1 MMKTH
6 KKTGISFRPL
16 FLTTV
21 VGFACQHLAMAQG
34 APTPTPPAAPTVKT
48 SPFLPRP
55 PQLYNEKTTSK
66 AGVPPNVMLLVDD
79 SGSMQAAVGAT
90 TGLYNNW
97 AHASS
102 CTFNAGNRIHWR
114 SNPNC
119 YLLWYTAV
127 SGSGLM
133 QNYAFREQTRIGIV
147 IDAIHQLLN
156 DYGGKDKINWSIY
169 SLWGTEWRWYPDSY
183 AVGGGRNISTRHNN
197 YYGWKTVNVPTPMDF
212 TDDTAYLRRFVN
224 SLSPFLDTPTTDRYV
239 RAARKTAYST
249 EYRCQK
255 SYIIVLS
262 DGDAN
267 VDEIPGSSDEQVY
280 ANRTGFLPWETRYY
294 GTFREIKTNTPGDWD
309 VGNLWFMH
317 TYPNGETHGYRSFGS
332 YDPVEDGTKMGIG
345 LFSHILAKADLW
357 TAADGVDK
365 EGGSWDEIQPDGSK
379 SQQNIYTYTIG
390 FKEGMSKRGWRY
402 LRDAGACPAGE
413 QCFFTVSDGAN
424 ASQELKA
431 AFDQILKN
439 IAASNSDTSTNT
451 RSTSTPAVSGSSIAA
466 IAASVSINTK
476 NWSSMLLFNRFS
488 ADGKKIKDGNPVPAE
503 YTNRSVLVNNGQTGG
518 IYYLSAADT
527 SHKNDFGIESDS
539 EFTNAFVPWLM
550 RAPNKTDK
558 QIQET
563 ANSITPRLVKKYRE
577 RTPGAA
583 DKQRQMGDVLGS
595 PVVSLGKDSAG
606 KQKYVITAAN
616 DGMTYIFESTGSSDE
631 TQSPYNLTLN
641 YLPAGMQ
648 RESNDDSLTVG
659 KAIPATAEDGY
670 GKDEKNNPHL
680 YLNNG
685 GLSWV
690 ETADTGSL
698 DRQYVLLGTMGQG
711 GRGAYALSIAGKK
724 RDGSGD
730 AGLDAGT
737 SARLQEVPMWETE
750 KGANNGLGYTVSQA
764 KIAQVATEWQSDKPK
779 LDKGVRVYAF
789 LANGYRPGTYDDAGT
804 FTPNTAISAYDSAP
818 TLYVYDMM
826 GQEFG
831 TTVTKTTTR
840 TGASAGTL
848 VQKITVPAGSNGPG
862 ALASPAVVD
871 VDFNGVVDVA
881 YAGDQF
887 GNLYR
892 FDLRGAPNT
901 WKAYMI
907 YQGKPTQPITSAPAV
922 YRKNENEYIV
932 VFGTGSD
939 VFKHDQRSK
948 DQQMIM
954 GIYDNLQEKTPSAIS
969 SSSSAIVDQSFDH
982 TATEKRYITDVG
994 FDPTRNK
1001 AWRILLNNSGTEGE
1015 FAVSAEKVVSSPQML
1030 LSTAFIS
1037 TRTYKIKE
1045 KDVKLPSGANPA
1057 KTCYVAEKSIETK
1070 GNSWSMAIN
1079 VLTGAGPDLNNG
1091 AYYTDENDKPDPL
1104 AGKNEHNLT
1113 SGTNIID
1120 TANAL
1125 PTPYATDVN
1134 GGLNPYGRLNNL
1146 EDPNKDQDFNTRN
1159 DCLAKTAAPGNLLSE
1174 AGGASAE
1181 TGPNASGSGTIRQ
1194 HAIGG
1199 KKCGDPSLFRAN
1211 EREIQL

>member
-1 MMKTH
+1 MKLH
-6 KKTGISFRPL
+6 KKTGIPFRPL
-16 FLTTV
+16 ILTTA
-21 VGFACQHLAMAQG
+21 VGFVCQNLAMAQS
-34 APTPTPPAAPTVKT
+34 TPTPPGAEAATVKT

-55 PQLYNEKTTSK
+55 PHLYNEKTVSK

-79 SGSMQAAVGAT
+79 SGSMQAAVGT
-90 TGLYNNW
+90 STGQYNNW
-97 AHASS
+97 AHNQR
-102 CTFNAGNRIHWR
+102 CTFNENNNIHWR

-119 YLLWYTAV
+119 YLLWYTV
-127 SGSGLM
+127 SGSGVM

-169 SLWGTEWRWYPDSY
+169 SLWGTEWRWYPNSY
-183 AVGGGRNISTRHNN
+183 AVGGGRNISTRRNN
-197 YYGWKTVNVPTPMDF
+197 YYGWKTVNVPEPMDF

-249 EYRCQK
+249 QYRCQK

-267 VDEIPGSSDEQVY
+267 VDEIPGSSDENVY
-280 ANRTGFLPWETRYY
+280 ANKTGFLPWEKKYY
-294 GTFREIKTNTPGDWD
+294 GTFKEIKTNAPGDWD

-345 LFSHILAKADLW
+345 LFSHILVKADLW

-365 EGGSWDEIQPDGSK
+365 EGGSWDEIQPDGKK

-390 FKEGMSKRGWRY
+390 FQQGMSSRGRRY
-402 LRDAGACPAGE
+402 MRDAGACPSGE
-413 QCFFTVSDGAN
+413 QCFFEVSDGAN
-424 ASQELKA
+424 AAAELQT
-431 AFDQILKN
+431 AFRSILKN
-439 IAASNSDTSTNT
+439 ISGSNSAISVNT
-451 RSTSTPAVSGSSIAA
+451 RSTSTPAVSGSSNAA
-466 IAASVSINTK
+466 IAASVSINTD

-488 ADGKKIKDGNPVPAE
+488 ADGKEIKQGDPVPAE
-503 YTNRSVLVNNGQTGG
+503 YPNRTVLVNNGKTGG
-518 IYYLSAADT
+518 TYYLSASDT
-527 SHKNDFGIESDS
+527 SHKDDFGIVSDN

-550 RAPNKTDK
+550 RDPSKTDK
-558 QIQET
+558 QIQDA
-563 ANSITPRLVKKYRE
+563 ANNITPRTVTKYRE
-577 RTPGAA
+577 RTPGAT

-631 TQSPYNLTLN
+631 TKSPYNLVLN

-648 RESNDDSLTVG
+648 RESSDDSLTVG
-659 KAIPATAEDGY
+659 KSISATAEDGY

-690 ETADTGSL
+690 ETADTGGL
-698 DRQYVLLGTMGQG
+698 EREYVLFGTLGQG
-711 GRGAYALSIAGKK
+711 GRGGYALSVAGMK
-724 RDGSGD
+724 RSGSGA
-730 AGLDAGT
+730 AGLDAGA
-737 SARLQEVPMWETE
+737 SAYLQEVPLWETE

-764 KIAQVATEWQSDKPK
+764 RIAQVATEWQADKPK
-779 LDKGVRVYAF
+779 LEKNVRLYTF
-789 LANGYRPGTYDDAGT
+789 LANGYRPGTYDDSGNT
-804 FTPNTAISAYDSAP
+804 FTPNAAITTYDSVP

-831 TTVTKTTTR
+831 TSVTRGSVKS
-840 TGASAGTL
+840 GNSAGTL
-848 VQKITVPAGSNGPG
+848 VKKITVPASNGPG
-862 ALASPAVVD
+862 ALSSPTVVD
-871 VDFNGVVDVA
+871 VDFNGIADVA

-892 FDLRGAPNT
+892 FDLRDKPDT
-901 WKAYMI
+901 WKAHMI
-907 YQGKPTQPITSAPAV
+907 YQGKATQPITSAPAV

-948 DQQMIM
+948 DQQIIM
-954 GIYDNLQEKTPSAIS
+954 GIYDNLQEKAPSALSYS
-969 SSSSAIVDQSFDH
+969 SGSIIEQSFDH
-982 TATEKRYITDVG
+982 SATEKRHITDVG
-994 FDPTRNK
+994 FDPTRHK
-1001 AWRILLNNSGTEGE
+1001 GWRILLNPAGKEGDFE
-1015 FAVSAEKVVSSPQML
+1015 VGAEKVVSSPQML
-1030 LSTAFIS
+1030 LSTAFLS
-1037 TRTYKIKE
+1037 TRTYKIKD
-1045 KDVKLPSGANPA
+1045 KNSQLPSGVNPE
-1057 KTCYVAEKSIETK
+1057 KTCYIAEKSIETK
-1070 GNSWSMAIN
+1070 GNSWSMAID
-1079 VLTGAGPDLNNG
+1079 VFTGAGPNLAKG
-1091 AYYTDENDKPDPL
+1091 AYYTDGDKPDPM
-1104 AGKNEHNLT
+1104 AGKNEHTLT

-1125 PTPYATDVN
+1125 PTPFATNEN
-1134 GGLNPYGRLNNL
+1134 GEIKPHGRMLTLGEGSKNEGL
-1146 EDPNKDQDFNTRN
+1146 NTRN
-1159 DCLAKTAAPGNLLSE
+1159 DCLAKTAEPGNLISK
-1174 AGGASAE
+1174 AGGASAAN
-1181 TGPNASGSGTIRQ
+1181 GPNSSGSGKVEL

>member
-1 MMKTH
+1 M
-6 KKTGISFRPL
+6 
-16 FLTTV
+16 
-21 VGFACQHLAMAQG
+21 
-34 APTPTPPAAPTVKT
+34 
-48 SPFLPRP
+48 
-55 PQLYNEKTTSK
+55 
-66 AGVPPNVMLLVDD
+66 
-79 SGSMQAAVGAT
+79 
-90 TGLYNNW
+90 
-97 AHASS
+97 
-102 CTFNAGNRIHWR
+102 
-114 SNPNC
+114 
-119 YLLWYTAV
+119 
-127 SGSGLM
+127 
-133 QNYAFREQTRIGIV
+133 
-147 IDAIHQLLN
+147 
-156 DYGGKDKINWSIY
+156 
-169 SLWGTEWRWYPDSY
+169 
-183 AVGGGRNISTRHNN
+183 
-197 YYGWKTVNVPTPMDF
+197 
-212 TDDTAYLRRFVN
+212 
-224 SLSPFLDTPTTDRYV
+224 
-239 RAARKTAYST
+239 
-249 EYRCQK
+249 
-255 SYIIVLS
+255 
-262 DGDAN
+262 
-267 VDEIPGSSDEQVY
+267 
-280 ANRTGFLPWETRYY
+280 
-294 GTFREIKTNTPGDWD
+294 
-309 VGNLWFMH
+309 
-317 TYPNGETHGYRSFGS
+317 
-332 YDPVEDGTKMGIG
+332 
-345 LFSHILAKADLW
+345 
-357 TAADGVDK
+357 
-365 EGGSWDEIQPDGSK
+365 
-379 SQQNIYTYTIG
+379 
-390 FKEGMSKRGWRY
+390 
-402 LRDAGACPAGE
+402 
-413 QCFFTVSDGAN
+413 
-424 ASQELKA
+424 
-431 AFDQILKN
+431 
-439 IAASNSDTSTNT
+439 
-451 RSTSTPAVSGSSIAA
+451 
-466 IAASVSINTK
+466 
-476 NWSSMLLFNRFS
+476 
-488 ADGKKIKDGNPVPAE
+488 
-503 YTNRSVLVNNGQTGG
+503 LVNNGQTGG

-840 TGASAGTL
+840 TGVSAGTL

-892 FDLRGAPNT
+892 FDLRGAPST

-1091 AYYTDENDKPDPL
+1091 AYYTDGDDKPDPL

-1146 EDPNKDQDFNTRN
+1146 EDPNKNENFNTRN